1 MEEGVLSEAAALQQE
16 DIRPFSFKLNAVEG
30 FFIFVFSLFSNYYF
44 FSIRLFSKGFRYRVE
59 DVLQQIT
66 RDQIKEARANEL
78 KTEILRS
85 AALKKHFEEHP
96 RDLEVLSSTT
106 RAKRAKMSELKHVPD
121 YLRPTAHDNA
131 QIKQAMNTAVV
142 GGKKKKRNYSNSKKK
157 KKNDP
162 LKSMKVRK

>member
-1 MEEGVLSEAAALQQE
+1 M
-16 DIRPFSFKLNAVEG
+16 
-30 FFIFVFSLFSNYYF
+30 
-44 FSIRLFSKGFRYRVE
+44 E
-59 DVLQQIT
+59 DVLNQIT

-96 RDLEVLSSTT
+96 RDLEVLTSTT

-121 YLRPTAHDNA
+121 YLRPTARDSA
-131 QIKQAMNTAVV
+131 EIKQAMNTAVV
-142 GGKKKKRNYSNSKKK
+142 GGGAKKKKRNYSNSKKK

-162 LKSMKVRK
+162 LKSMKMRK